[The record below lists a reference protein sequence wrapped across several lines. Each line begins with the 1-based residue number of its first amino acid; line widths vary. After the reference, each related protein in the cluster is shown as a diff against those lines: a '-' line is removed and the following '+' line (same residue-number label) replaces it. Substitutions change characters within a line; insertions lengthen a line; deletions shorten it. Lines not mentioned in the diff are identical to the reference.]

1 MATFIPN
8 HSHPLTQRATPIGE
22 ALKAAQQSIA
32 VAESSTAG
40 LISAALLAVPGASA
54 YYKGGSVVYTL
65 EARRELLGL
74 RRADVEGLEPLTEAM
89 VMRFAEKARSQLN
102 ADWGIAE
109 LGVAGPTGAPYG
121 HPAGVSVVAVSGPVE
136 LSVSINT
143 GSADREANMWS
154 FTGHALDLLT
164 QALTQTNN

>member
-1 MATFIPN
+1 MAPFTPN
-8 HSHPLTQRATPIGE
+8 QTHPLSQRATPIGE
-22 ALKAAQQSIA
+22 QLKAHGQSIA

-89 VMRFAEKARSQLN
+89 VTRFAQKARDQLG

-121 HPAGVSVVAVSGPVE
+121 HPAGVSVVAVCGPVE
-136 LSVSINT
+136 RAITINT
-143 GSADREANMWS
+143 GSADREANMWA
-154 FTGHALDLLT
+154 FTGQALDLLE
-164 QALTQTNN
+164 QVLSQQV